1 VIENKI
7 SGGTIMNKK
16 QTIIISSLVVL
27 ILFAG
32 YLASK
37 VNGPLYVDNTNGDK
51 NEAVNT
57 SSTNYFTSARLERD
71 NTRTVALTNLKS
83 LLNDENTPED
93 QKAEV
98 SEEYKELALQSDK
111 EMKIELALQAQG
123 FDEALCTL
131 DNEKATVVVK
141 YQGELS
147 DQQIRQIKDVIMS
160 KADINDI
167 EIKVSE

>member
-1 VIENKI
+1 
-7 SGGTIMNKK
+7 MNKK

-32 YLASK
+32 FLATK
-37 VNGPLYVDNTNGDK
+37 VNGPLYVDNGGDK
-51 NEAVNT
+51 KAVST
-57 SSTNYFTSARLERD
+57 SSTNYFTTARLERD
-71 NTRTVALTNLKS
+71 NTRQITLTNLKA

-93 QKAEV
+93 QKADAAD
-98 SEEYKELALQSDK
+98 EYKNLALQSDK
-111 EMKIELALQAQG
+111 EMRVELGLQAQG
-123 FDEALCTL
+123 FDEALCTI
-131 DNEKATVVVK
+131 DDDKATVVVK

-160 KADINDI
+160 KAEISNI

>member
-1 VIENKI
+1 MLENKI
-7 SGGTIMNKK
+7 PGGTVMNKK

-32 YLASK
+32 YLATK
-37 VNGPLYVDNTNGDK
+37 VNGPLYVDNGGDK
-51 NEAVNT
+51 NAV
-57 SSTNYFTSARLERD
+57 SASATNYFTTARLERD
-71 NTRTVALTNLKS
+71 NTRQIALTNLKS

-93 QKAEV
+93 QKADAADK
-98 SEEYKELALQSDK
+98 YKNLALQSDK
-111 EMKIELALQAQG
+111 EMKVELGLQAQG
-123 FDEALCTL
+123 FDEALCTI
-131 DNEKATVVVK
+131 DNDKATIVVK

-160 KADINDI
+160 KAEISNI

>member
-1 VIENKI
+1 
-7 SGGTIMNKK
+7 MNKK

-32 YLASK
+32 YLATK
-37 VNGPLYVDNTNGDK
+37 VNGPLYVENNGDK
-51 NEAVNT
+51 NAV
-57 SSTNYFTSARLERD
+57 SASATNYFTTARLERD
-71 NTRTVALTNLKS
+71 NTRNISLTNLKS

-98 SEEYKELALQSDK
+98 ADEYKNLALQSDK

-123 FDEALCTL
+123 FDDALCTL

-141 YQGELS
+141 YEGELS

-160 KADINDI
+160 KADISDI

>member
-1 VIENKI
+1 
-7 SGGTIMNKK
+7 MNKK

-32 YLASK
+32 FLATK
-37 VNGPLYVDNTNGDK
+37 VNGPLYVDNGGDK
-51 NEAVNT
+51 NAV
-57 SSTNYFTSARLERD
+57 SASATNYFTTARLERD
-71 NTRTVALTNLKS
+71 NTRQITLTNLKA

-93 QKAEV
+93 QKAQAADN
-98 SEEYKELALQSDK
+98 YKNLALQSDK
-111 EMKIELALQAQG
+111 EMRVELGLQAQG
-123 FDEALCTL
+123 FDEALCTI
-131 DNEKATVVVK
+131 DNDKATVVVK

-160 KADINDI
+160 KAEINNI

>member
-1 VIENKI
+1 MLENKNP
-7 SGGTIMNKK
+7 GGTVMNKK

-32 YLASK
+32 FLATK
-37 VNGPLYVDNTNGDK
+37 VNGPLYVDNGGDK
-51 NEAVNT
+51 NAV
-57 SSTNYFTSARLERD
+57 SASATNYFTTARLERD
-71 NTRTVALTNLKS
+71 NTRQITLTNLKA

-93 QKAEV
+93 QKAQAADD
-98 SEEYKELALQSDK
+98 YKNLALQSDK
-111 EMKIELALQAQG
+111 EMRVELGLQAQG
-123 FDEALCTL
+123 FDEALCTI
-131 DNEKATVVVK
+131 DNDKATVVVK

-160 KADINDI
+160 KAEINNI

>member
-1 VIENKI
+1 
-7 SGGTIMNKK
+7 MNKK

-32 YLASK
+32 YLATK
-37 VNGPLYVDNTNGDK
+37 VNGPLYVDNGKGGKDA
-51 NEAVNT
+51 AVST
-57 SSTNYFTSARLERD
+57 SNTNYFTTARLERE
-71 NTRTVALTNLKS
+71 NTRVVALQNLKN

-98 SEEYKELALQSDK
+98 ADDYKNLALQSDK
-111 EMKIELALQAQG
+111 EMRIELALQAQG

-147 DQQIRQIKDVIMS
+147 DQQIRQIKDVVMS
-160 KADINDI
+160 KADIIDI
-167 EIKVSE
+167 EIKLAE

>member
-1 VIENKI
+1 MLENKI
-7 SGGTIMNKK
+7 PGGTVMNKK

-32 YLASK
+32 FLATK
-37 VNGPLYVDNTNGDK
+37 VNGPLYVDNGGDK
-51 NEAVNT
+51 NAVST
-57 SSTNYFTSARLERD
+57 SSTNYFTTARLERD
-71 NTRTVALTNLKS
+71 NTRQITLTNLKS

-93 QKAEV
+93 QKADAAD
-98 SEEYKELALQSDK
+98 EYKNLALQSDK
-111 EMKIELALQAQG
+111 EMRVELGLQAQG
-123 FDEALCTL
+123 FDEALCTI
-131 DNEKATVVVK
+131 DNDKATVVVK

-160 KADINDI
+160 KAEISNI

>member
-1 VIENKI
+1 MLENKI
-7 SGGTIMNKK
+7 PGGTVMNKK

-32 YLASK
+32 FLATK
-37 VNGPLYVDNTNGDK
+37 VNGPLYVENGGDK
-51 NEAVNT
+51 NAV
-57 SSTNYFTSARLERD
+57 SASATNYFTTARLERD
-71 NTRTVALTNLKS
+71 NTRNIALTNLKS

-93 QKAEV
+93 QKAQV
-98 SEEYKELALQSDK
+98 ADEYKVLALQSDK
-111 EMKIELALQAQG
+111 EMRVELGLQAQG
-123 FDEALCTL
+123 FDEALCTID
-131 DNEKATVVVK
+131 DNKATVVVK

-160 KADINDI
+160 KAEISDI

>member
-1 VIENKI
+1 
-7 SGGTIMNKK
+7 MNKK

-32 YLASK
+32 FLATK
-37 VNGPLYVDNTNGDK
+37 VNGPLYVDNGGDK
-51 NEAVNT
+51 NAVST
-57 SSTNYFTSARLERD
+57 SSTNYFTTARLERD
-71 NTRTVALTNLKS
+71 NTRQITLTNLKA

-93 QKAEV
+93 QKAQAADD
-98 SEEYKELALQSDK
+98 YKNLALQSDK
-111 EMKIELALQAQG
+111 EMRVELGLQAQG
-123 FDEALCTL
+123 FDEALCTI
-131 DNEKATVVVK
+131 DNDKATVVVK

-160 KADINDI
+160 KAEISDI

>member
-1 VIENKI
+1 
-7 SGGTIMNKK
+7 MNKK

-32 YLASK
+32 FLATK
-37 VNGPLYVDNTNGDK
+37 VNGPLYVDKGGEK
-51 NEAVNT
+51 NAV
-57 SSTNYFTSARLERD
+57 SASATNYFTTARLERD
-71 NTRTVALTNLKS
+71 NTRQITLTNLKA

-93 QKAEV
+93 QKAQAADD
-98 SEEYKELALQSDK
+98 YKNLALQSDK
-111 EMKIELALQAQG
+111 EMRVELGLQAQG
-123 FDEALCTL
+123 FDEALCTI
-131 DNEKATVVVK
+131 DNDKATVVVK

-160 KADINDI
+160 KAEISDI

>member
-1 VIENKI
+1 
-7 SGGTIMNKK
+7 MNKK

-32 YLASK
+32 YLATK
-37 VNGPLYVDNTNGDK
+37 VNGPLYVDNGGDK
-51 NEAVNT
+51 NAV
-57 SSTNYFTSARLERD
+57 SASATNYFTTARLERD
-71 NTRTVALTNLKS
+71 NTRQIALTNLKS

-93 QKAEV
+93 QKADAADK
-98 SEEYKELALQSDK
+98 YKNLALQSDK
-111 EMKIELALQAQG
+111 EMKVELGLQAQG
-123 FDEALCTL
+123 FDEALCTI
-131 DNEKATVVVK
+131 DNDKATIVVK

-160 KADINDI
+160 KAEISNI

>member
-1 VIENKI
+1 MLENKI
-7 SGGTIMNKK
+7 PGGTVMNKK

-32 YLASK
+32 FLATK
-37 VNGPLYVDNTNGDK
+37 VNGPLYVDNGGDK
-51 NEAVNT
+51 NAV
-57 SSTNYFTSARLERD
+57 SASATNYFTTARLERD
-71 NTRTVALTNLKS
+71 NTRQITLTNLKA

-93 QKAEV
+93 QKAQAADD
-98 SEEYKELALQSDK
+98 YKNLALQSDK
-111 EMKIELALQAQG
+111 EMRVELGLQAQG
-123 FDEALCTL
+123 FDEALCTI
-131 DNEKATVVVK
+131 DNDKATVVVK

-160 KADINDI
+160 KAEINNI

>member
-1 VIENKI
+1 
-7 SGGTIMNKK
+7 MNKK

-32 YLASK
+32 FLATK
-37 VNGPLYVDNTNGDK
+37 VNGPLYVDNGGDK
-51 NEAVNT
+51 NAV
-57 SSTNYFTSARLERD
+57 SASATNYFTTARLERD
-71 NTRTVALTNLKS
+71 NTRQITLTNLKA

-93 QKAEV
+93 QKAQAADD
-98 SEEYKELALQSDK
+98 YKNLALQSDK
-111 EMKIELALQAQG
+111 EMRVELGLQAQG
-123 FDEALCTL
+123 FDEALCTI
-131 DNEKATVVVK
+131 DNDKATVVVK

-160 KADINDI
+160 KAEINNI